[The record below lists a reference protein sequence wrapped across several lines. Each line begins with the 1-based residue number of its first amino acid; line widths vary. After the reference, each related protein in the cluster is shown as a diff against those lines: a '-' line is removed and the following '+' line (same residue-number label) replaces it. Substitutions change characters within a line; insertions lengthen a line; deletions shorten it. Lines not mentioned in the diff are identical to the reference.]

1 MMSFDLLLDT
11 IVLPMSVSIFWSWF
25 IPFFL
30 KETGSAVWTMNYEG
44 EMGSSWW
51 QKEWRRRWLMVGD
64 DVFIEQR
71 RNKLDFDWL
80 SFSWITNLEL
90 LHFYNLKLWILLIN
104 LVRNISIQYIIFLI
118 FYFILNHLIYHVEES
133 WIFATHG
140 KKWGI
145 ENWKTRFPIHPLS
158 SFSFSQSFLL
168 VVYAIITVREKR
180 DTERDQFVFLLLL
193 LLLLLWILIL

>member
-11 IVLPMSVSIFWSWF
+11 IVLPMSVSIFWCWF

-118 FYFILNHLIYHVEES
+118 Y
-133 WIFATHG
+133 IFF
-140 KKWGI
+140 K
-145 ENWKTRFPIHPLS
+145 
-158 SFSFSQSFLL
+158 SFNISRRG
-168 VVYAIITVREKR
+168 VMDICNA
-180 DTERDQFVFLLLL
+180 
-193 LLLLLWILIL
+193 W

>member
-1 MMSFDLLLDT
+1 VFSAQIFQEFSWKSSQIFLWSESVFHWPTFLNKYRKVWKMIFQNHFPENKYTFNLLLNT

-51 QKEWRRRWLMVGD
+51 QKEWRRGWLMVGD

-71 RNKLDFDWL
+71 RNKLDCDWL

-104 LVRNISIQYIIFLI
+104 LLETYQFNILYSQ
-118 FYFILNHLIYHVEES
+118 YFIFKNTI
-133 WIFATHG
+133 
-140 KKWGI
+140 
-145 ENWKTRFPIHPLS
+145 
-158 SFSFSQSFLL
+158 
-168 VVYAIITVREKR
+168 
-180 DTERDQFVFLLLL
+180 
-193 LLLLLWILIL
+193 